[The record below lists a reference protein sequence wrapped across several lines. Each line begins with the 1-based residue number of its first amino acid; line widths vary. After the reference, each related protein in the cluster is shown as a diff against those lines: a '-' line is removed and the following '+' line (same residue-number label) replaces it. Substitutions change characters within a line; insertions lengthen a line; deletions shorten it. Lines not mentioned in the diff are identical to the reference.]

1 MMSLKRLFCSA
12 ALLVTAA
19 TASLSA
25 NAAYINQ
32 QVNVGGATIASIGVD
47 MDPTAF
53 GEYFMTG
60 GDLTRAD
67 SFFNPDLFVLE
78 SFTFLGEEIDVANDV
93 YQFDI
98 VQDLTDLTKGFD
110 FLAFDIDTQA
120 FGEAGAAV
128 SFYFDRAF
136 PMDSYIEIFGPDGE
150 FIDAAFASD
159 GVEFSVVPE
168 PSVLSVFALGM
179 MLLLTARRQRR

>member
-1 MMSLKRLFCSA
+1 MMSLKKLLCSA
-12 ALLVTAA
+12 TIMLTAA

-25 NAAYINQ
+25 NAAFINQ

-47 MDPTAF
+47 VNNEALGQFIVD
-53 GEYFMTG
+53 G
-60 GDLTRAD
+60 GDLTSVD

-78 SFTFLGEEIDVANDV
+78 SFSFLGEAVDVVNDV
-93 YQFDI
+93 FQFDI

-110 FLAFDIDTQA
+110 FLAFDIDSQV
-120 FGEAGAAV
+120 FGETVAV
-128 SFYFDRAF
+128 SFFFDRAF
-136 PMDSYIEIFGPDGE
+136 PTFSSFEVFDLEGNLLIAEFGDTT
-150 FIDAAFASD
+150 D
-159 GVEFSVVPE
+159 FSVVPE